1 MKRVPA
7 NAESRSGCSER
18 PCKLVLRAMGVRRPR
33 QSEICNLKSAISL
46 LFALL
51 LLAPALRAAEWNDA
65 EVLKILTT
73 EQPRDRAIRRG
84 LDFLRKQQ
92 KPDGAVGDQYPV
104 ALSSLALM
112 AHFAAGHVLD
122 DQEHGPWL
130 KRALNLVIVRQDE
143 SGYFGRA
150 DGSNMYGH
158 GIATLML
165 AEAMGLARD
174 DEIEDRIRSAL
185 ERALRVT
192 VGAAQVK
199 KQPGHEG
206 GWRYQPNAD
215 DSDLSLSG
223 WQLMGLHATQ
233 QVGITVPEGLI
244 KAAVDYAKGLTTPDG
259 SVGYQRLGED
269 KPALRGLALLC
280 IAIGGQE
287 KDSNLKAIVSR
298 IESDPIQW
306 HGDRFFYRAY
316 YDAVG
321 LSRAARDSWERY
333 APRLE
338 SVIIEHQ
345 NDDGSW
351 NSPGG
356 GEDQNAGV
364 VYRTSMAVLA
374 LAVDRH
380 VLPAYQR

>member
-1 MKRVPA
+1 LNPLFP
-7 NAESRSGCSER
+7 ER
-18 PCKLVLRAMGVRRPR
+18 LSLILALVLVV
-33 QSEICNLKSAISL
+33 S
-46 LFALL
+46 
-51 LLAPALRAAEWNDA
+51 PALRAAEWNDQA
-65 EVLKILTT
+65 VLKILTT
-73 EQPRDRAIRRG
+73 EQPRDRSIRRG

-92 KPDGAVGDQYPV
+92 KSDGAVGDQYPV

-112 AHFAAGHVLD
+112 AHFAAGHVLE

-130 KRALNLVIVRQDE
+130 KRALNLVLQRQEE
-143 SGYFGRA
+143 SGYFGRV

-165 AEAMGLARD
+165 AEAMGLARE
-174 DEIEDRIRSAL
+174 DELEDRIRVAL

-192 VGAAQVK
+192 IGAAQVK

-244 KAAVDYAKGLTTPDG
+244 EAAVGYARSLTTPDG

-280 IAIGGQE
+280 FAIGGRE
-287 KDSNLKAIVSR
+287 KDPHMQAIVSR
-298 IESDPIQW
+298 IESDPIVW
-306 HGDRFFYRAY
+306 RGDRFFYRAY

-321 LSRAARDSWERY
+321 LSRTAQDAWERY

-338 SVIIEHQ
+338 SVLIEHQ
-345 NDDGSW
+345 NVDGSW
-351 NSPGG
+351 SSPGG
-356 GEDQNAGV
+356 GEDQNAGP

>member
-1 MKRVPA
+1 MVPSTA
-7 NAESRSGCSER
+7 WIRLGS
-18 PCKLVLRAMGVRRPR
+18 LRRNGWAFRW
-33 QSEICNLKSAISL
+33 L
-46 LFALL
+46 LGLL
-51 LLAPALRAAEWNDA
+51 LLSCGNLPAAEWSDQD
-65 EVLKILTT
+65 VLKILTT

-84 LDFLRKQQ
+84 LEFLRKLQ
-92 KPDGAVGDQYPV
+92 KPDGAVGDRYPT

-112 AHFAAGHVLD
+112 AHLAAGHVLE

-130 KRALNLVIVRQDE
+130 KRALNYVLARQDE
-143 SGYFGRA
+143 SGYFGRG

-174 DEIEDRIRSAL
+174 DELEDRVRQSL
-185 ERALRVT
+185 ERAVKVT
-192 VGAAQVK
+192 VGAAQVR

-223 WQLMGLHATQ
+223 WQLMSLHATE
-233 QVGITVPEGLI
+233 QVGLTVPEGLI
-244 KAAVDYAKGLTTPDG
+244 KAAVNYAKGLTTPDG

-280 IAIGGQE
+280 LAIGHQE
-287 KDSNLKAIVSR
+287 KDSHLAAIVAR
-298 IESDPIQW
+298 IESDPIAW
-306 HGDRFFYRAY
+306 NGDRFFYRTY

-321 LSRAARDSWERY
+321 LSRAAPEAWERY
-333 APRLE
+333 APGLE
-338 SVIIEHQ
+338 SVLIEHQ
-345 NDDGSW
+345 RNDGSW
-351 NSPGG
+351 GSPGG
-356 GEDQNAGV
+356 GEDENAGP
-364 VYRTSMAVLA
+364 VYRASMAVLA
-374 LAVDRH
+374 LTVDRH